1 MSETAGDSRPL
12 VGIIM
17 GSDSDLPVMKAAAE
31 VLEEL
36 EISYEVKI
44 SSAHRTPG
52 SSHEFAVTAV
62 ERGLAVVIAGAGG
75 AAHLPG
81 VIAAST
87 PLPVIGV
94 PVKAI
99 SLSGLDSLLSIA
111 QMPPGVPVATVGV
124 NAARNAGILAAQIIG
139 AVDVDVRKRVIAFKE
154 RLRAG
159 VEAKAAKLEAK
170 GWRAY
175 LEG

>member
-1 MSETAGDSRPL
+1 MSAAGNRPL

-36 EISYEVKI
+36 EICYEIKI
-44 SSAHRTPG
+44 SSDHRTPT
-52 SSHEFAVTAV
+52 SAHHFATTSVD
-62 ERGLAVVIAGAGG
+62 RGLAVIIAGAGG

-81 VIAAST
+81 VMAAST

-94 PVKAI
+94 PVKAV

-111 QMPPGVPVATVGV
+111 QMPPGVPVATVGI

-139 AVDVDVRKRVIAFKE
+139 AGDAAVRGRVEAFKD

-159 VEAKAAKLEAK
+159 VEARDAKLEAK

>member
-1 MSETAGDSRPL
+1 MSAAGNRPL

-36 EISYEVKI
+36 EIAYEIKI
-44 SSAHRTPG
+44 SSAHRTPATA
-52 SSHEFAVTAV
+52 HQFAATAV
-62 ERGLAVVIAGAGG
+62 DRGLAVIIAGAGG

-81 VIAAST
+81 VMAAST
-87 PLPVIGV
+87 PLPVVGV
-94 PVKAI
+94 PVKAV

-111 QMPPGVPVATVGV
+111 QMPPGVPVATVGI

-139 AVDVDVRKRVIAFKE
+139 AGDAAVRGRVEAFKD
-154 RLRAG
+154 RMRAG
-159 VEAKAAKLEAK
+159 VEAKDAKLEAK

-175 LEG
+175 LDG

>member
-1 MSETAGDSRPL
+1 MSAAGNRPL

-36 EISYEVKI
+36 EIAYEIQI
-44 SSAHRTPG
+44 SSAHRTPATA
-52 SSHEFAVTAV
+52 HEFAATAV
-62 ERGLAVVIAGAGG
+62 DRGLAVIIAGAGG

-81 VIAAST
+81 VMAAST
-87 PLPVIGV
+87 PLPVVGV
-94 PVKAI
+94 PVKAV

-111 QMPPGVPVATVGV
+111 QMPPGVPVATVGI

-139 AVDVDVRKRVIAFKE
+139 AGDAAVRVRVEAFKD
-154 RLRAG
+154 RMRAG
-159 VEAKAAKLEAK
+159 VESKDAKLKSK

>member
-139 AVDVDVRKRVIAFKE
+139 AVDVDVRERVIAFKE

-159 VEAKAAKLEAK
+159 VEAKAAKLEEK

>member
-1 MSETAGDSRPL
+1 MSAAGNRPL

-36 EISYEVKI
+36 EIAYVIKI
-44 SSAHRTPG
+44 SSAHRTPATA
-52 SSHEFAVTAV
+52 HEFATTAAG
-62 ERGLAVVIAGAGG
+62 RGLAVIIAGAGG
-75 AAHLPG
+75 AAHLAG
-81 VIAAST
+81 VMAAST
-87 PLPVIGV
+87 SLPVVGV
-94 PVKAI
+94 PVKAV

-111 QMPPGVPVATVGV
+111 QMPPGVPVATVGI

-139 AVDVDVRKRVIAFKE
+139 AGDAAVRGRVEAFKD
-154 RLRAG
+154 RMRAG
-159 VEAKAAKLEAK
+159 VEAKDAKLESK

-175 LEG
+175 LDG